1 MDGGSRCEGGERKML
16 SGRLKRPVACQS
28 TGYTDA
34 LGIMA
39 DLVLIILLT

>member
-1 MDGGSRCEGGERKML
+1 MHDGLRCEGGERKML
-16 SGRLKRPVACQS
+16 SGKLERPVACQS